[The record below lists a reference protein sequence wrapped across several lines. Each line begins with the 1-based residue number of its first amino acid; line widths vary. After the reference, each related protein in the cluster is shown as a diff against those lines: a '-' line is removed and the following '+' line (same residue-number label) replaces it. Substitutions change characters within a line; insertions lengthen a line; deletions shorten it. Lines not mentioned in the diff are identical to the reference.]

1 MSAAS
6 DADLPFM
13 HRALQLAQQG
23 RGHVEPNPMVGCV
36 VVKAGE
42 VIGEGYHQKFGGPH
56 AEVNALANC
65 GEASLE
71 GSTVYVTLEPCCHHG
86 KTPPCTDALLAAK
99 PARVV
104 VAMQDPFPKVQGGG
118 LQILAAAGMEVCVGV
133 LGDEAQRL
141 NAPYLKRQRQG
152 KPWLIAKWA
161 MTLDGKLAT
170 ANGSSKWISSE
181 EARAEVHRI
190 RGLCDGVMV
199 GSGTAKLDDP
209 LLTTRPP
216 GPRTAARIIVDSQAS
231 LSESSRLI
239 KTIDQAPVIVATS
252 PNAPPE
258 RLERLQHAGC
268 DVIACPGNDHVARLD
283 FLLDELAQRGMTN
296 ILVEGGSQLL
306 GLLWDNRQIDEVY
319 AFVAPKIAG
328 GKEAISPIGGQGIAS
343 MENATQL
350 TRTNVKTYGNTI
362 CVHGF
367 TGFTD
372 QQGS

>member
-1 MSAAS
+1 
-6 DADLPFM
+6 M
-13 HRALQLAQQG
+13 HRALQLAEQG

-36 VVKAGE
+36 VVKEGQI
-42 VIGEGYHQKFGGPH
+42 IGEGYHEKFGGPH

-65 GEASLE
+65 GGASLE

-118 LQILAAAGMEVCVGV
+118 LQILASAGMEVCVGV

-152 KPWLIAKWA
+152 KPWMIAKWA

-239 KTIDQAPVIVATS
+239 ETIDQAPVIVAASTS
-252 PNAPPE
+252 ARSE

-268 DVIACPGNDHVARLD
+268 DLIVCPGNDHAARLD
-283 FLLDELAQRGMTN
+283 FLLQELAQRGMTN

-319 AFVAPKIAG
+319 TFIAPKIAG
-328 GKEAISPIGGQGIAS
+328 GKDAISPIGGQGILN
-343 MENATQL
+343 MEDATPL
-350 TRTNVKTYGNTI
+350 AETEVRSFGHTI

-367 TGFTD
+367 TGFAA
-372 QQGS
+372 

>member
-1 MSAAS
+1 MPATAEE
-6 DADLPFM
+6 DRRFM
-13 HRALQLAQQG
+13 ERALKLAEQG

-36 VVKAGE
+36 IVRDGH
-42 VIGEGYHQKFGGPH
+42 ILGEGYHHHFGGPH
-56 AEVNALANC
+56 AERDALASC
-65 GEASLE
+65 EAKAVT

-118 LQILAAAGMEVCVGV
+118 LHILKEAGINVQVGICQE
-133 LGDEAQRL
+133 EAERL
-141 NAPYLKRQRQG
+141 NAPYLKRQQVG

-170 ANGSSKWISSE
+170 ASGSSKWISSA

-199 GSGTAKLDDP
+199 GSGTARLDNP

-216 GPRTAARIIVDSQAS
+216 GPRTAARIVVDGQAS
-231 LSESSRLI
+231 LSETSRLI
-239 KTIDQAPVIVATS
+239 ETIDESPVIVAVS
-252 PNAPPE
+252 PNARPE
-258 RLERLQHAGC
+258 RLERLAHAGC
-268 DVIACPGNDHVARLD
+268 DLILCEGSDHAARVD
-283 FLLDELAQRGMTN
+283 FLLTELGRRSMTN

-306 GLLWDNRQIDEVY
+306 GLLWDSRQIDEVY

-328 GKEAISPIGGQGIAS
+328 GSDAISPIGGQGIAG
-343 MENATQL
+343 MEEASALRRVEVSQF
-350 TRTNVKTYGNTI
+350 GDTI
-362 CVHGF
+362 CIHGLA
-367 TGFTD
+367 
-372 QQGS
+372 Q